1 MKVIQSPSFARR
13 IKKFNKDGKKSLDYH
28 IKKLLE
34 NPKIGEGKKDD
45 LQGVFVYKF
54 KLKTQQYLLAYR
66 IKKNTLELI
75 MIGPHENY
83 YRDLKQY
90 LQKR

>member
-13 IKKFNKDGKKSLDYH
+13 VKKFHIDQKKSLDYQ
-28 IKKLLE
+28 IKKILE
-34 NPKIGEGKKDD
+34 NPKIGEGKKGD

-54 KLKTQQYLLAYR
+54 KLKTQHYLLAYR
-66 IKKNTLELI
+66 LKKHTLELI
-75 MIGPHENY
+75 MIGPHDNY

-90 LQKR
+90 LQNR